1 MVIELA
7 KIDSEFGGGKTNNP
21 NLVELIF
28 RGYITFRVHFR
39 YLILA

>member
-7 KIDSEFGGGKTNNP
+7 KIDSEFGGRKANNSD
-21 NLVELIF
+21 LVELIF
-28 RGYITFRVHFR
+28 RCYITFRVHFR